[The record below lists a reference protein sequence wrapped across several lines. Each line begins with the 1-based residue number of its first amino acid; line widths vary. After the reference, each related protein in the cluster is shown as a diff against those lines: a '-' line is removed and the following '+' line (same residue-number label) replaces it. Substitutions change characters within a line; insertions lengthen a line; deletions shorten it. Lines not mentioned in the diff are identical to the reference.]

1 MSGIQINP
9 ASFNRWHHAMY
20 NLSNSCQIKK
30 KRFFAT
36 KINQSYVDVWYI
48 KYIVHTCNT
57 FLADILIENIVYLT
71 FF

>member
-30 KRFFAT
+30 NDFLQLKL
-36 KINQSYVDVWYI
+36 INHMSM
-48 KYIVHTCNT
+48 
-57 FLADILIENIVYLT
+57 FGILNI
-71 FF
+71 